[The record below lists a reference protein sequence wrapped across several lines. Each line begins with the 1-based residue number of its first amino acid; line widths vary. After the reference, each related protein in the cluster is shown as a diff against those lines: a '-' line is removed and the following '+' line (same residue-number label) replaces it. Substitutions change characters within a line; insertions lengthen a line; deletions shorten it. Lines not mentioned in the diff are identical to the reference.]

1 LTGGFERSSSTIL
14 AGRRPGTPLLQTLH
28 EYMSPQTSQP
38 VAVKVYVWRRERERE
53 RQIDGQTYRET
64 ETESYVDFSKQT
76 FQQAPAVFLHKN
88 SAFKAY
94 YKFGLI

>member
-1 LTGGFERSSSTIL
+1 
-14 AGRRPGTPLLQTLH
+14 
-28 EYMSPQTSQP
+28 MSPQTSQP
-38 VAVKVYVWRRERERE
+38 VAVKGCVWRRERERE
-53 RQIDGQTYRET
+53 RVRGGGREG
-64 ETESYVDFSKQT
+64 ERESYVDFSKQT

>member
-1 LTGGFERSSSTIL
+1 
-14 AGRRPGTPLLQTLH
+14 
-28 EYMSPQTSQP
+28 MSPQTSQP

-53 RQIDGQTYRET
+53 RDRQTGRQTDRQTSRET

-76 FQQAPAVFLHKN
+76 FQQGPAVFLHKN

>member
-1 LTGGFERSSSTIL
+1 VEKRERD
-14 AGRRPGTPLLQTLH
+14 
-28 EYMSPQTSQP
+28 
-38 VAVKVYVWRRERERE
+38 REREEREGGRE
-53 RQIDGQTYRET
+53 R
-64 ETESYVDFSKQT
+64 ESYVDFSKQT